1 MGKGK
6 LILICQSGGKFV
18 TDDDGTMTYT
28 GGEAEAIDINH
39 ETTFDDF
46 KLKLAK
52 LLNLAYSSLSL
63 KYFLPGN
70 RRTLITMK
78 QEKDM
83 KRMYDFH
90 LSSVTAEVF
99 ITGQYGFQSEA
110 VLSPGTRYS
119 LLFNHVSCR
128 NFFSLYR
135 FRSFLF
141 YFNLSLPENV
151 VDVSVLHHLRNI
163 NVMITDNLLSHLFE
177 S

>member
-1 MGKGK
+1 MNQDNTMCLLCVYSYVIFFCCFVRILFFVGMGKGK

-39 ETTFDDF
+39 ETSFHDF

-52 LLNLAYSSLSL
+52 LWNLDFDSLSL

-70 RRTLITMK
+70 RTTLITMR

-90 LSSVTAEVF
+90 LSSVSAEVF
-99 ITGQYGFQSEA
+99 VTGQEGFHSQA
-110 VLSPGTRYS
+110 PANWYVL
-119 LLFNHVSCR
+119 
-128 NFFSLYR
+128 
-135 FRSFLF
+135 
-141 YFNLSLPENV
+141 
-151 VDVSVLHHLRNI
+151 I
-163 NVMITDNLLSHLFE
+163 
-177 S
+177 

>member
-1 MGKGK
+1 MGMGKGK

-39 ETTFDDF
+39 ETSFHDF

-52 LLNLAYSSLSL
+52 LWNLDFDSLSL

-70 RRTLITMK
+70 RRTLITMR

-90 LSSVTAEVF
+90 LSSVSAEVF
-99 ITGQYGFQSEA
+99 VTGQEGFHSQA
-110 VLSPGTRYS
+110 PANWYVLLSYM
-119 LLFNHVSCR
+119 NHVL
-128 NFFSLYR
+128 FSGCIIHLM
-135 FRSFLF
+135 
-141 YFNLSLPENV
+141 NLIAGL
-151 VDVSVLHHLRNI
+151 I
-163 NVMITDNLLSHLFE
+163 I
-177 S
+177 

>member
-18 TDDDGTMTYT
+18 KDEDGTMTYT

-39 ETTFDDF
+39 ETSFDEF
-46 KLKLAK
+46 KLKMAK
-52 LLNLAYSSLSL
+52 LLNLDYTSLSL

-78 QEKDM
+78 QDKDM

-99 ITGQYGFQSEA
+99 ITGQEGFKSEPLFLPA
-110 VLSPGTRYS
+110 NRYESP
-119 LLFNHVSCR
+119 L
-128 NFFSLYR
+128 
-135 FRSFLF
+135 
-141 YFNLSLPENV
+141 
-151 VDVSVLHHLRNI
+151 I
-163 NVMITDNLLSHLFE
+163 
-177 S
+177 